1 MQGWLRGEKMQRM
14 QEESWAAY
22 IKGNKKG
29 EGGEHMRG
37 CMQRKRKE
45 ERDANNRDR
54 WARRRDRPKR
64 ERPGKLQA
72 PEGERQGEVEE
83 IKKEK
88 TKRLRYR
95 TIETCNHEGP

>member
-1 MQGWLRGEKMQRM
+1 MQTTEIDGR
-14 QEESWAAY
+14 
-22 IKGNKKG
+22 
-29 EGGEHMRG
+29 GGET
-37 CMQRKRKE
+37 
-45 ERDANNRDR
+45 DL
-54 WARRRDRPKR
+54 R

-95 TIETCNHEGP
+95 TI